1 MEFAMDYFEQRIG
14 RSQKDFLV
22 DLIEA
27 FNKSGFFHVLVPS
40 PAGQIDV
47 SAIANIGLNTTGTH
61 ELMRLVKCL
70 HDELAAANCADE
82 MLARLKPS
90 VSIAQVK

>member
-1 MEFAMDYFEQRIG
+1 MDYFEQRIG
-14 RSQKDFLV
+14 RSQNDFLV

-27 FNKSGFFHVLVPS
+27 FKTNKFFHILVPT

-47 SAIANIGLNTTGTH
+47 SEISSVGINTDGTR

-82 MLARLKPS
+82 MLAKLRGP
-90 VSIAQVK
+90 AEQVKS